1 MPEALPAFERKTSSR
16 ASTGRTNR
24 SSESDQS
31 VSKNRVVQS
40 AHVVD
45 VDAEGE
51 RATTEVASEV
61 ESEQEKCARSV
72 AGPALPLPS
81 RPPQPPRE
89 GTGQMRDRVAQDLK
103 EDYDRHIIV
112 DKLFEKIYRATSSTR
127 DVTYLFLMRII
138 L

>member
-1 MPEALPAFERKTSSR
+1 
-16 ASTGRTNR
+16 
-24 SSESDQS
+24 
-31 VSKNRVVQS
+31 VSKKRVVQS

-61 ESEQEKCARSV
+61 ESEQEKSRLHGARSV

-112 DKLFEKIYRATSSTR
+112 DKLFEKIYRATSRTR
-127 DVTYLFLMRII
+127 DVTYLFLMQII